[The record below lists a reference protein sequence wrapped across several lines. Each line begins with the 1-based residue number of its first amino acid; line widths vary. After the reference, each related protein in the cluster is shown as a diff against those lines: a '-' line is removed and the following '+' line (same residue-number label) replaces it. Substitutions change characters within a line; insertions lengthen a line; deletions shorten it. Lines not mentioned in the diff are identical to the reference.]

1 VMGRGGH
8 IPVHLKGSNLGRW
21 WEMGDSIVDVRGRAA
36 RKMIERELPIHV
48 EEGGGGEKESRNEYN
63 GYEFIITVNE

>member
-1 VMGRGGH
+1 M
-8 IPVHLKGSNLGRW
+8 
-21 WEMGDSIVDVRGRAA
+21 IVDVQGRAA

-48 EEGGGGEKESRNEYN
+48 KEGAGGEKESRNEYN